1 CVRVVV
7 SPTDGLERLFSW

>member
-1 CVRVVV
+1 CARVVV

>member
-7 SPTDGLERLFSW
+7 SPTDGLERVFSW